1 MTKRRL
7 GMAGK
12 HEVVET
18 GGSTEKGRNGRGRE
32 NDRGEI
38 PRGLGRGETSDI
50 PMLWVVF
57 REDFEG
63 NHAGFDDGGVWL
75 VAKEI
80 DWQVKIRND
89 ALSDRERRGN

>member
-1 MTKRRL
+1 MGVAEKTIEGKFL
-7 GMAGK
+7 GVS
-12 HEVVET
+12 EE
-18 GGSTEKGRNGRGRE
+18 GRHHGTR
-32 NDRGEI
+32 D
-38 PRGLGRGETSDI
+38 L